1 MESATTQ
8 QHPISLYLK
17 VWALLFILSAFS
29 YMVD

>member
-1 MESATTQ
+1 MTQSVNQ

-17 VWALLFILSAFS
+17 IWAWLFVLSSLS